1 MMRTGLILLGGLAA
15 MVGGIAWTTLFLL
28 GDLLVRYLSLGSI
41 EKAVQKGGLEFP
53 VFNVWLLGAMA
64 AIVALHV
71 LQRGRYGSR
80 GALASLA
87 AFVGLAMIPV
97 IWLFLVGPSISLAL
111 TGAVGMVCFLAATVG
126 MVFLGLATIE
136 AEVLPWWCGAALIVG
151 SPPFA
156 FLWPLV
162 EVPWVGWV
170 GVAWVVVGYAIFRAG
185 VRRPVQP
192 SRVQ

>member
-15 MVGGIAWTTLFLL
+15 MVGGTAWTALWLL
-28 GDLLVRYLSLGSI
+28 GDLLVRILSLGSI
-41 EKAVQKGGLEFP
+41 EKAVQKGSLQAP
-53 VFNVWLLGAMA
+53 VLTVLLVGAMA

-71 LQRGRYGSR
+71 LHRERYGLL
-80 GALASLA
+80 GTLASLA

-156 FLWPLV
+156 LSWPLV
-162 EVPWVGWV
+162 EVPWV

>member
-15 MVGGIAWTTLFLL
+15 MVGGIAWTALFLL

-53 VFNVWLLGAMA
+53 VFNLWLVGAMA

-71 LQRGRYGSR
+71 LQRGHYGSR
-80 GALASLA
+80 GTLASLA
-87 AFVGLAMIPV
+87 AFVGLGMIPV
-97 IWLFLVGPSISLAL
+97 TWLYLAGPSIPMLL
-111 TGAVGMVCFLAATVG
+111 TLAVGMACLLAATVG
-126 MVFLGLATIE
+126 IVVLGIVTIQ

-156 FLWPLV
+156 VLWPLV
-162 EVPWVGWV
+162 GVPWI
-170 GVAWVVVGYAIFRAG
+170 VVGFAIFRAG

>member
-28 GDLLVRYLSLGSI
+28 GYLLIRYLSLGSI
-41 EKAVQKGGLEFP
+41 EKAVQKGSLQAP
-53 VFNVWLLGAMA
+53 VLTVLLVGAMA
-64 AIVALHV
+64 AIVALHA
-71 LQRGRYGSR
+71 LHRERYGLL

-87 AFVGLAMIPV
+87 AFVGLGMIPV
-97 IWLFLVGPSISLAL
+97 IWLYLAGPHIPMLL
-111 TGAVGMVCFLAATVG
+111 TLAVGMVCLLAATGGIV
-126 MVFLGLATIE
+126 VLGIVTIQ

-156 FLWPLV
+156 VLWPLV
-162 EVPWVGWV
+162 GVPWI
-170 GVAWVVVGYAIFRAG
+170 VVGFAIFRAG
-185 VRRPVQP
+185 VRQPAQP

>member
-28 GDLLVRYLSLGSI
+28 GYLLIRYLSLGSI
-41 EKAVQKGGLEFP
+41 EKAVQKGSLQAP
-53 VFNVWLLGAMA
+53 VLTVLLVGAMA

-71 LQRGRYGSR
+71 LHREREGYGWP
-80 GALASLA
+80 GTLASLA
-87 AFVGLAMIPV
+87 AFVGLGMIPV
-97 IWLFLVGPSISLAL
+97 TWLFLAGPHIPMLL
-111 TGAVGMVCFLAATVG
+111 TLAVGMVCLLAATGGIV
-126 MVFLGLATIE
+126 VLGIVTIQ

-156 FLWPLV
+156 VLWPLV
-162 EVPWVGWV
+162 GVPWI
-170 GVAWVVVGYAIFRAG
+170 VVGFAIFRAG
-185 VRRPVQP
+185 VRQPAQP